1 MTTSPQWKLYLLLP
15 LFLAPLI
22 LCNVVLLHYNFYSAN
37 NNQFFREYHPHQPVY
52 HPLAIYWINLDKSK
66 SRFIQME
73 NMFREGMHYKGWPR
87 TRIPAADTVE
97 VANRLA
103 KGKLLMTGRCVN
115 LSVVLI

>member
-1 MTTSPQWKLYLLLP
+1 
-15 LFLAPLI
+15 
-22 LCNVVLLHYNFYSAN
+22 
-37 NNQFFREYHPHQPVY
+37 
-52 HPLAIYWINLDKSK
+52 
-66 SRFIQME
+66 ME